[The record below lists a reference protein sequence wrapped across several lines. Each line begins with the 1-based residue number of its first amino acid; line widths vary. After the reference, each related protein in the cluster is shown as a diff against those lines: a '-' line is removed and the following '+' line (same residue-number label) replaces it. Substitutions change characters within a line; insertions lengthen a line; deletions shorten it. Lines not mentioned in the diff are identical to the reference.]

1 MLDALHKIARI
12 ARWTEHVLG
21 AQVAP
26 DELCFAE
33 IVVVRVVVSED
44 SWSVFASVPYCV
56 HNPAYFL
63 QVAVEFVLGEVCR
76 LDCLFSRLAFNG
88 LVHLR
93 AGKRRPQFS
102 QDRETSDKGYCH
114 ALTTLV
120 TSCTYAQNDGTSG
133 AVCVHV
139 RGLPSLADYVAQQRL
154 SSSFDLQD
162 MHIGLTT
169 ASLGNVTPIQVGEG
183 CLLVVGTVPV
193 FRINVRWA
201 VEVSAFHKCEGL
213 TECKVDLVLFE
224 GNTLD
229 MRDSLC
235 VFLDGAGHFPC
246 GDIHISHRSAED
258 QRTRDER
265 ISKGAAQQ
273 GFNILRIHM
282 DDMPQMLPIME
293 LAWGRRARGH
303 GCVFVSQ
310 RWNMGAHRE
319 PAVKC

>member
-1 MLDALHKIARI
+1 MFTCVGCYHLRIMLPNSAYRRALTCKIC
-12 ARWTEHVLG
+12 T
-21 AQVAP
+21 
-26 DELCFAE
+26 
-33 IVVVRVVVSED
+33 SD
-44 SWSVFASVPYCV
+44 SQ
-56 HNPAYFL
+56 L
-63 QVAVEFVLGEVCR
+63 QVWGM
-76 LDCLFSRLAFNG
+76 SRPSKLE
-88 LVHLR
+88 R
-93 AGKRRPQFS
+93 AAYLLLER
-102 QDRETSDKGYCH
+102 Y
-114 ALTTLV
+114 
-120 TSCTYAQNDGTSG
+120 
-133 AVCVHV
+133 
-139 RGLPSLADYVAQQRL
+139 
-154 SSSFDLQD
+154 
-162 MHIGLTT
+162 
-169 ASLGNVTPIQVGEG
+169 PI
-183 CLLVVGTVPV
+183 